1 MQHKYILCY
10 NKIMYGFKPGAKE
23 RLNSKLKSL
32 FGKDSRILIAGHRPT
47 PLECTMNSYPK
58 GVYVVDVVVNDVY
71 IGVSHAYHWRKA
83 YEKFTI
89 SLENISSDVIEEV
102 KLAQ

>member
-1 MQHKYILCY
+1 
-10 NKIMYGFKPGAKE
+10 MYGFKPGAKE

>member
-1 MQHKYILCY
+1 
-10 NKIMYGFKPGAKE
+10 MYGFKPGAKE

-32 FGKDSRILIAGHRPT
+32 FGKDARVLIVGHRPT
-47 PLECTMNSYPK
+47 PLECNTVPYPK

-71 IGVSHAYHWRKA
+71 IGESHAYHWRKA
-83 YEKFTI
+83 YDKFVVELEKI
-89 SLENISSDVIEEV
+89 SHDVIEEV